1 MFCSARGRIVVTATA
16 GVVLL
21 SITITG
27 LTGRSAA
34 HPAIV
39 AVELVLFTYFLV
51 VNAID
56 FVLIGSSLRHLAAFI
71 KVNGSDGPARLA
83 LQYAMPVSIVIPAYN
98 EQQSIVDV
106 VQSLLALDYPEY
118 ELIVVNDGS
127 TDATLELLAR
137 HFALIPAGE
146 AQFHSFRTKPIR
158 SVYRS
163 TLHPNV
169 RVIDKENGGKG
180 DALNAG
186 IDESHYPMILVGD
199 GDSLYTPDVLQ
210 KMIRPF
216 LESPQT
222 VGCGAGLRVLTDA
235 THVAG
240 AQTRDTL
247 PRNPIVRF
255 QILEYLRAGLNSRFA
270 WSSLNGIPG
279 LSGACSL
286 WRKNVLVAVG
296 GYAVNTIWEDMEI
309 TVRVHHYLRALG
321 TPYRIAF
328 VPAGVCWTHVPETLA
343 ELAAQRK
350 SWQRHLTE
358 TLWIHRKLVFSSY
371 GGLFGW
377 FALPAIVVTEFLAP
391 IWLFGGLSFV
401 VAAAGLG
408 ILSVTAQ
415 LALLAIVFS
424 FTLLKVAFAF
434 ILDEVSYR
442 TQSPGA
448 VWALFCAAFW
458 EQIGYRQL
466 SAVWGLIGTLQFF
479 AASPIR
485 GKRENVPR
493 WTDPPYIPKERS
505 P

>member
-1 MFCSARGRIVVTATA
+1 MAVA
-16 GVVLL
+16 GLVLL
-21 SITITG
+21 SITISG
-27 LTGRSAA
+27 LTGGSAV
-34 HPAIV
+34 HLEIV
-39 AVELVLFTYFLV
+39 AIELLLFSYFLI

-56 FVLIGSSLRHLAAFI
+56 FVLIGSSLRYLADFI

-98 EQQSIVDV
+98 EQQSIVEV
-106 VQSLLALDYPEY
+106 VRSLLALDYPEY

-137 HFALIPAGE
+137 HFALIPTGE
-146 AQFHSFRTKPIR
+146 AQYHSFRTKPIR
-158 SVYRS
+158 GVYRS
-163 TLHPNV
+163 TLHPNF
-169 RVIDKENGGKG
+169 RLIDKENGGKG

-199 GDSLYTPDVLQ
+199 GDSLYTQDVLQ

-216 LESPQT
+216 LESPKT

-235 THVAG
+235 AHVAG
-240 AQTRDTL
+240 VPKRESL
-247 PRNPIVRF
+247 PRNYLVRF

-279 LSGACSL
+279 LSGACAL

-309 TVRVHHYLRALG
+309 TVRIHHYLRAFG

-358 TLWIHRKLVFSSY
+358 TLWIHRKLVFSTY

-377 FALPAIVVTEFLAP
+377 FALPAIILTEFLAP
-391 IWLFGGLSFV
+391 LWLFGGLSFV
-401 VAAAGLG
+401 IAAAWLG
-408 ILSVTAQ
+408 ILSASAQ

-434 ILDEVSYR
+434 VLDEVSYR
-442 TQSPGA
+442 THSPGD
-448 VWALFCAAFW
+448 VWALFWAALW
-458 EQIGYRQL
+458 EQVGYRQL
-466 SAVWGLIGTLQFF
+466 SAAWSLIGTLQFF
-479 AASPIR
+479 AGSPIR
-485 GKRENVPR
+485 GRRENISR
-493 WTDPPYIPKERS
+493 WTDPPYVPKK
-505 P
+505 PTP